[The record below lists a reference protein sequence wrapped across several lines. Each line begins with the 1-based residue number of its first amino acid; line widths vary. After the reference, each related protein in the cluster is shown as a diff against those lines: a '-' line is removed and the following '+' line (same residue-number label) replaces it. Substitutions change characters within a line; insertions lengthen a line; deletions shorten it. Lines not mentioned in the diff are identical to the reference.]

1 MRHILVPQRLEDIL
15 ANTSSAKKRIRQNEK
30 RRVRNKADRTRAR
43 SHVRIARAALESG
56 DSEAASA
63 AVLLAARER
72 DRAAAKG
79 VIHSKNAS
87 RRKGRLMKQL
97 AALVKG

>member
-1 MRHILVPQRLEDIL
+1 M
-15 ANTSSAKKRIRQNEK
+15 
-30 RRVRNKADRTRAR
+30 RNKRDLTRAR
-43 SHVRIARAALESG
+43 NYVRNAREALGSG
-56 DSEAASA
+56 DPEAASA
-63 AVLLAARER
+63 AVHMATSEL

-97 AALVKG
+97 AVLLKG

>member
-1 MRHILVPQRLEDIL
+1 MPQRLEEPL
-15 ANTSSAKKRIRQNEK
+15 ANTLSAKKRIRQNEK
-30 RRVRNKADRTRAR
+30 RRVRHKADRTRAR
-43 SHVRIARAALESG
+43 NQVRIARAALDSG

-63 AVLLAARER
+63 AVHLAASEL

>member
-1 MRHILVPQRLEDIL
+1 M
-15 ANTSSAKKRIRQNEK
+15 
-30 RRVRNKADRTRAR
+30 RNKADRTRAR
-43 SHVRIARAALESG
+43 NQVRSARAALESG
-56 DSEAASA
+56 DSESASA
-63 AVLLAARER
+63 AVLLAASEL

-79 VIHSKNAS
+79 VIHSKNAA

>member
-1 MRHILVPQRLEDIL
+1 
-15 ANTSSAKKRIRQNEK
+15 
-30 RRVRNKADRTRAR
+30 VR
-43 SHVRIARAALESG
+43 SARAALASG
-56 DSEAASA
+56 DPETASIAVHLAASD
-63 AVLLAARER
+63 L

-79 VIHSKNAS
+79 VIHTKNAA